1 MIATEYDVE
10 EGTKLLN
17 ELLKMSDTRLQSY
30 AAEWDKLQEVS
41 SKGSQSFLE
50 EELNVIDTSFNQA
63 MEKLAND
70 MPVFTKEA
78 LNNAINEIATIF
90 PEKYAELIAID
101 PNFLTI

>member
-1 MIATEYDVE
+1 
-10 EGTKLLN
+10 
-17 ELLKMSDTRLQSY
+17 
-30 AAEWDKLQEVS
+30 
-41 SKGSQSFLE
+41 
-50 EELNVIDTSFNQA
+50 